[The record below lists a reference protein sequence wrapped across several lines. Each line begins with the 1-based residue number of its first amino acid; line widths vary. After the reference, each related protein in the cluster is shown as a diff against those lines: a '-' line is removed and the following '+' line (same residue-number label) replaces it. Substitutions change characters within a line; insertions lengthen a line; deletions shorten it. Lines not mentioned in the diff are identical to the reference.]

1 MPIVDYW
8 KKVVLERYA
17 TFEGRARRAE
27 FWWFWLANVIVFVV
41 LAVLAGAVS
50 NVIWVLYAL
59 YGLAMIIPSIAV
71 AVRRLHDTGKT
82 GWLLLLGFVP
92 VVGPI
97 VLLVF
102 YLLDSTPG
110 TNQYGTSEK
119 YPTG

>member
-8 KKVVLERYA
+8 KKVVLENYA

-41 LAVLAGAVS
+41 LTILATAIS
-50 NVIWVLYAL
+50 NVFWVLYAL
-59 YGLAMIIPSIAV
+59 YAVAMIVPSIAV

-82 GWLLLLGFVP
+82 GWLLLIGLIPFG
-92 VVGPI
+92 GL

>member
-8 KKVVLERYA
+8 KRAVLERYA
-17 TFEGRARRAE
+17 KFDGRARRAE
-27 FWWFWLANVIVFVV
+27 FWWFWLANVIVLIV
-41 LAVLAGAVS
+41 LATLAGAVS
-50 NVIWVLYAL
+50 EVLWVLYAL
-59 YGLAMIIPSIAV
+59 YALAMFVPSLAV

-119 YPTG
+119 YPAG